1 MVLNVDPAELASVAS
16 GLANTATGTAAA
28 IPRGWVTPGGADPV
42 SVKAVPALNLA
53 KAELAN
59 KVTHVLQHGVH
70 GTAANIGASAA
81 DYSTTDAEGGSRL
94 GGSGGGTV
102 ANPVTVQGSYVRHVP
117 PAPTTSDPEPVD
129 PLTLA
134 EHLHSGPG
142 VSQAG
147 TVADEV
153 RSYLGGAHAA
163 AHSHVTA
170 AAQTVQGWQPVGE
183 QVARSLIGHADSLD
197 QLGGGL
203 QSLID
208 GIDTYRN
215 AFTTARSAHP
225 TPKEVKATR
234 EKLLTAMRSKN
245 PAALAEAMAKFQE
258 QNALSAD
265 VLGNYAAAVGVEL
278 GTTTAAAGAAGSD
291 CGSGSGSG
299 GAGGGSGT
307 GASGGSGAG
316 SGTTAG
322 SGSGAGATSGAGT
335 PSGSGAN
342 AAASSGDS
350 SLLSSLVTMLPS
362 LLSMGQSAIQQATQK
377 NSGADS
383 LDGFDPMTASS
394 PTIPDLSNLG
404 DPAALGGGGG
414 SIGDATAGA
423 ENIALGGLPMVGAA
437 SAMDSFALPAA
448 AVTEPMTSAITAAE
462 GIASG
467 GAGGAGGMPYMPMMP
482 GMGNQTGGT
491 GGERNRV
498 VAWHPDRLMYVDD
511 TPHTE
516 QVIGE
521 KPKIAPTVTPATP
534 VNQVPPQG
542 GST

>member
-16 GLANTATGTAAA
+16 GLANMATGTAAA
-28 IPRGWVTPGGADPV
+28 LPRGWVAPGGADPV
-42 SVKAVPALNLA
+42 SAQAVPVLNLA

-59 KVTHVLQHGVH
+59 KVTDVLQHGVH

-81 DYSTTDAEGGSRL
+81 DYSTADAEGGSRF
-94 GGSGGGTV
+94 GGSSGGTV

-117 PAPTTSDPEPVD
+117 PAPTTSGVEPVD

-134 EHLHSGPG
+134 EQFHSGPG
-142 VSQAG
+142 VTQAG
-147 TVADEV
+147 SFADEV
-153 RSYLGGAHAA
+153 RNYLGGAHAA

-215 AFTTARSAHP
+215 AFTTAKAAHP
-225 TPKEVKATR
+225 TPAEILATR
-234 EKLLTAMRSKN
+234 RELLTAMRSKN
-245 PAALAEAMAKFQE
+245 PAALAEAMAKFEE
-258 QNALSAD
+258 QNALSAG
-265 VLGNYAAAVGVEL
+265 VLANYATAVGVEL

-291 CGSGSGSG
+291 CGQGSGSG
-299 GAGGGSGT
+299 DTGSGSGA
-307 GASGGSGAG
+307 GASGGSG
-316 SGTTAG
+316 SGGGTPAG
-322 SGSGAGATSGAGT
+322 SGSGAGTTSRAGT
-335 PSGSGAN
+335 SPGSGTS

-350 SLLSSLVTMLPS
+350 SLMTSLMTMLPS
-362 LLSMGQSAIQQATQK
+362 LLSMGQSAIQQATQQ

-383 LDGFDPMTASS
+383 SDPMTASG
-394 PTIPDLSNLG
+394 PTIPDLNSLG
-404 DPAALGGGGG
+404 APAALGGGGG

-448 AVTEPMTSAITAAE
+448 AVTEPVTSAITAAE

-482 GMGNQTGGT
+482 GMGNQSGGA

-534 VNQVPPQG
+534 VNQIPPQG